1 MYRINIEYMVN
12 QDKKDNRGGKR
23 EGAGRPKGTSKL
35 YAFRADKEVSAFIDE
50 QENKTEFIRDCIF
63 KELQVRQ
70 SFDADDR
77 LSKWGEMIP
86 ANRIKSQTIP
96 FFDVKIVAGFPIPL
110 NNDELAQ
117 DIDLIKMICP
127 NPDASYLIRVQGN
140 SMIEAN
146 VHDGDILVVD
156 KSNRNPSEKQI
167 AVCEL
172 NGEYTVKYVIQ
183 KDNRSWL
190 VPANPD
196 FPEIEITDGDSF
208 SVWGVVTY
216 ILHKP
221 S

>member
-1 MYRINIEYMVN
+1 MDYMVN
-12 QDKKDNRGGKR
+12 QDKKENRGGKR

-63 KELQVRQ
+63 KEFQLRK
-70 SFDADDR
+70 SFDADSQ
-77 LSKWGEMIP
+77 LSKLGELIP

-172 NGEYTVKYVIQ
+172 NGEYTVKYV
-183 KDNRSWL
+183 KKKENRSWL
-190 VPANPD
+190 VPANPE
-196 FPEIEITDGDSF
+196 FPEIEITDGDCF

>member
-1 MYRINIEYMVN
+1 MVN

-50 QENKTEFIRDCIF
+50 QENKTEFIRDC
-63 KELQVRQ
+63 
-70 SFDADDR
+70 
-77 LSKWGEMIP
+77 
-86 ANRIKSQTIP
+86 NRIKSQTIP

-117 DIDLIKMICP
+117 DIDLLKMICP

-183 KDNRSWL
+183 KENSSWL
-190 VPANPD
+190 VPANPN

-221 S
+221 N